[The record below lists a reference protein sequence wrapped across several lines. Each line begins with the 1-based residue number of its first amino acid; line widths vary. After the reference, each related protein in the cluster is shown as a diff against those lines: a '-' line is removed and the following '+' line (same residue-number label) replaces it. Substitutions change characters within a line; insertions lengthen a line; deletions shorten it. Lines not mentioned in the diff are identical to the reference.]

1 LLSDIREDLKRVE
14 ESLSGLSS
22 HLGYIMIDGTDAKSK
37 LCGLEGNVN
46 KLERDVRKI
55 RRKLECTR
63 IP

>member
-1 LLSDIREDLKRVE
+1 MLSDVREDVKRVE

-46 KLERDVRKI
+46 KLERRTKN
-55 RRKLECTR
+55 
-63 IP
+63 